1 MVFIIADF
9 GGFPYKSLDVER
21 DDICYN
27 GSNSYHRRLGV
38 MMGTQTPIYEPQE
51 DLTMAEGYAE
61 AAEGHER
68 VQHQHRMTT
77 ELPMVRHQKHN
88 LAAETGLVAMVNLGA
103 EGKDDDE
110 AQDAS
115 LTGGETTTPH
125 VSATTSPYPL
135 ITQAHLS
142 LTDTPTAD
150 ESATVADMDMI
161 PTPQSEN
168 SVSAS
173 LTSKTVL
180 IVEDQQ
186 ELAEVLIATL
196 ERMKLKTVHETHGDK
211 AVARFLEMNPDIMLL
226 DITLPDTTGWK
237 IMDAI
242 KERLDSTNGAM
253 PKVIVITALD
263 DPANRLIGKLQGVHS
278 YLIKPFSADEIE
290 TIVMRALDTSAAS

>member
-1 MVFIIADF
+1 
-9 GGFPYKSLDVER
+9 
-21 DDICYN
+21 
-27 GSNSYHRRLGV
+27 

-61 AAEGHER
+61 AEEGHES
-68 VQHQHRMTT
+68 VQHQHRLTT
-77 ELPMVRHQKHN
+77 ELPMVRHQKYN
-88 LAAETGLVAMVNLGA
+88 LAAETGLVAMVSLGG

-125 VSATTSPYPL
+125 VSATTSTYPL

-150 ESATVADMDMI
+150 ESATVADMI

-168 SVSAS
+168 MVSAS

-242 KERLDSTNGAM
+242 KERLDSTNGDM

-278 YLIKPFSADEIE
+278 YLIKPFTADEIE
-290 TIVMRALDTSAAS
+290 TIVMKALDISPAS